1 MLQEGRCTS
10 KEEIPYVY
18 ITKDN
23 AEEFIK
29 KYCEGQYEIIFHDNH
44 ALVKREYSTWMIG
57 FERYMVYDEEG
68 WHSYSKEAFN
78 ENYKIT
84 VL

>member
-1 MLQEGRCTS
+1 MLREGRCTS

-23 AEEFIK
+23 AGEFIK
-29 KYCEGQYEIIFHDNH
+29 KYCKGQYEIIFNDNH
-44 ALVKREYSTWMIG
+44 VLVKREDSTWMIG

-68 WHSYSKEAFN
+68 WHSYSIEAFS